1 MRHAFHGA
9 LSRVFIFTCLV
20 IALAVPLAAH
30 AQDVAG
36 SGMSG
41 GTLTTGIPWLDK
53 SIAVLAAVGAICSLL
68 SHVISPDTVPGKII
82 SWMAGNFGKDLK
94 AKPTTNLRPNGFA
107 RVWALALIAVFAM
120 SISAC
125 ALIAKN
131 FGPTLAADEL
141 NCETAELAPLRDALV
156 PQAVAAIEKAI
167 QDAFGGDVNGAVA
180 QGLGLLESAGKTAL
194 GDQWAAVLC
203 AEQVAVNDY
212 ERAHA
217 DAGVV
222 PGTLQVSPFQAS
234 PEMIAAGHA
243 AASTSA
249 AVEHAS
255 AAVYAAVKAHL
266 AAQPKHPKQ

>member
-9 LSRVFIFTCLV
+9 LSRVFAVLCLV
-20 IALAVPLAAH
+20 AVFLVPLAAH
-30 AQDVAG
+30 AQDLGA
-36 SGMSG
+36 SPS

-53 SIAVLAAVGAICSLL
+53 MLVVLAAIGSICSLL
-68 SHVISPDTVPGKII
+68 SHFVSADSIPGKLI
-82 SWMAGNFGKDLK
+82 SWAALNFGKELK
-94 AKPTTNLRPNGFA
+94 AKPVSITELRPGGFA
-107 RVWALALIAVFAM
+107 RVWMLALIAVFAI
-120 SISAC
+120 SVSAC
-125 ALIAKN
+125 AFISKN
-131 FGPTLAADEL
+131 FGPTLAGDEL

-167 QDAFGGDVNGAVA
+167 QDAIGGDVNGAIA

-222 PGTLQVSPFQAS
+222 PGTLQVTPLTGQGMVSGFAF
-234 PEMIAAGHA
+234 HA
-243 AASTSA
+243 PDNSA
-249 AVEHAS
+249 MA
-255 AAVYAAVKAHL
+255 YAAVKAHL
-266 AAQPKHPKQ
+266 AAQPKHPKLN